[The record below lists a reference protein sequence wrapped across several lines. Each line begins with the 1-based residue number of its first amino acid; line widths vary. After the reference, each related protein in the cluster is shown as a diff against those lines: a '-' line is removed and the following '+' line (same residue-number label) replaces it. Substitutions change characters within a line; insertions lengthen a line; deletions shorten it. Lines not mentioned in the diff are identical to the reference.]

1 MPTPE
6 GTNEIVAAIL
16 AAAWFQKEGLDQGAR
31 NREQFIKEYRAM
43 LAIVKRADQEEDA
56 A

>member
-6 GTNEIVAAIL
+6 GTNEVVAAIL
-16 AAAWFQKEGLDQGAR
+16 AAAWFQKAGLEQGAR
-31 NREQFIKEYRAM
+31 SREQFVKEYRMM
-43 LAIVKRADQEEDA
+43 LAIVKKADQEEDA